1 MTTPD
6 VTSDV
11 TSDRT
16 SRTSRPHD
24 HAPRDLAQL
33 GLAAVLVLVGAV
45 TLLDASR
52 LDVGFADPVG
62 PRVFPTV
69 IGVGTVVLGVLLAVS
84 ALRGGRGE
92 VEGGEDVDLS
102 QGSDWLT
109 VARLVG
115 VLVLTVLTVGWLGWA
130 ITGALLFAG
139 AAWSL
144 GSRTLVR
151 DVLVGAVLSVG
162 SWYAFYAGLGIP
174 LSPGLLDGIL

>member
-6 VTSDV
+6 ATSHA
-11 TSDRT
+11 TSAT
-16 SRTSRPHD
+16 SPATSPD
-24 HAPRDLAQL
+24 DASRDLAQL
-33 GLAAVLVLVGAV
+33 GLAAVLLVVGVV
-45 TLLDASR
+45 TLIDARR
-52 LDVGFADPVG
+52 LAVGFADPVG
-62 PRVFPTV
+62 PRAFPTV
-69 IGVGTVVLGVLLAVS
+69 IGAGTVLLGVLLAVS
-84 ALRGGRGE
+84 ALRGERGE

-109 VARLVG
+109 VGRLVG
-115 VLVLTVLTVGWLGWA
+115 VLALTVLTIGWLGWA
-130 ITGALLFAG
+130 ISGALLFAG

-151 DVLVGAVLSVG
+151 DVLVGAVLAVG